1 MGFLRTREKFLRS
14 RGYHGYS
21 QDMLCNLLG
30 CEQADLEIAILE
42 ATTEGIHKEAKEAIA
57 NYQKASVRLDIDRE
71 EFEAVVAEQRRVIE
85 HERRQMGLFNKDL
98 QLLEC

>member
-14 RGYHGYS
+14 RGFHGYT

-42 ATTEGIHKEAKEAIA
+42 ATTEGLHKEAIA
-57 NYQKASVRLDIDRE
+57 AYQEASVRLDLARE
-71 EFEAVVAEQRRVIE
+71 EFEAVVENQRRVIE
-85 HERRQMGLFNKDL
+85 HEKRQQGLFNKDL

>member
-1 MGFLRTREKFLRS
+1 MGFLRSREKFLRS

-42 ATTEGIHKEAKEAIA
+42 ATTEGIHAEAIA
-57 NYQKASVRLDIDRE
+57 DYQKASVRLDIDRE

-85 HERRQMGLFNKDL
+85 HEKRQMGLFNKDL
-98 QLLEC
+98 QLLDC

>member
-1 MGFLRTREKFLRS
+1 MSFLRTREKFLRS
-14 RGYHGYS
+14 RGYHGYT

-30 CEQADLEIAILE
+30 CELIDLEVAILE
-42 ATTEGIHKEAKEAIA
+42 ATTEGLHKEAIA
-57 NYQKASVRLDIDRE
+57 DYQKASVRFDIDRE

-85 HERRQMGLFNKDL
+85 HEKRQMGLFNKDF

>member
-14 RGYHGYS
+14 RGFHAYTE
-21 QDMLCNLLG
+21 DMLCNLLG

-42 ATTEGIHKEAKEAIA
+42 ATSAGLHKKAIA
-57 NYQKASVRLDIDRE
+57 GYQEASVRLDIDRE
-71 EFEAVVAEQRRVIE
+71 EFEAVMAEQRRVIE
-85 HERRQMGLFNKDL
+85 HEKRQMGLFNKDL

>member
-1 MGFLRTREKFLRS
+1 MGFLRSREKFLRS

-42 ATTEGIHKEAKEAIA
+42 ATTEGLHRQAIA
-57 NYQKASVRLDIDRE
+57 DYQKASVRLDIDRE

-85 HERRQMGLFNKDL
+85 NERRQMGLFNKDL
-98 QLLEC
+98 QLLDC

>member
-1 MGFLRTREKFLRS
+1 MGFLRAREKFLRS
-14 RGYHGYS
+14 RGFHAYS

-42 ATTEGIHKEAKEAIA
+42 AITQGLHKEAIA
-57 NYQKASVRLDIDRE
+57 DYQKASIRLDIDRE

-85 HERRQMGLFNKDL
+85 HEKRQMGLFNKDL
-98 QLLEC
+98 QLLDC

>member
-1 MGFLRTREKFLRS
+1 MGFLSTREKFLRS
-14 RGYHGYS
+14 RGYHGYA

-42 ATTEGIHKEAKEAIA
+42 ATTEGIHAEAIA
-57 NYQKASVRLDIDRE
+57 DYQKASVRLDIDRE

-98 QLLEC
+98 QLLDC

>member
-1 MGFLRTREKFLRS
+1 MGFLSTREKFLRS
-14 RGYHGYS
+14 RGYHGYT

-42 ATTEGIHKEAKEAIA
+42 ATTEGLHRQAIA
-57 NYQKASVRLDIDRE
+57 DYQKASVRLDIDRE

-85 HERRQMGLFNKDL
+85 NERRQMGLFNKDL
-98 QLLEC
+98 QLLDC

>member
-1 MGFLRTREKFLRS
+1 MGFLRAREKFLRS
-14 RGYHGYS
+14 RGFHGYTE
-21 QDMLCNLLG
+21 DMLCNLLG
-30 CEQADLEIAILE
+30 CELIDLEAAILE
-42 ATTEGIHKEAKEAIA
+42 ATSAGLHKKDIA
-57 NYQKASVRLDIDRE
+57 DYQKASVRLDIDRE